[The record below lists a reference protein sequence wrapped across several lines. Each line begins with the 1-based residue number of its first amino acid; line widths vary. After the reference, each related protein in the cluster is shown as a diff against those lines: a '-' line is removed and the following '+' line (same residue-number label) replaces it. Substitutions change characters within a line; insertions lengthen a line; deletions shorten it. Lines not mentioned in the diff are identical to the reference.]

1 MTTTLKWLLAATVM
15 LLATFCGIVLLFFVA
30 PAVPLGIIMPLQ
42 ERFSRGK
49 VEVLNDCPTGIAECT
64 FSGAASFVLHDPI
77 ASGQSKALAFDTRG
91 HATTELR
98 LSITLTDGRHFEC
111 VQHFFGNITSV
122 EMVVEEDGIHPHT
135 LIDGY
140 L

>member
-1 MTTTLKWLLAATVM
+1 MTTIRKWLLAVTII
-15 LLATFCGIVLLFFVA
+15 LLAAFGGIVLLFLVA
-30 PAVPLGIIMPLQ
+30 PVVPLAIIMPLQ
-42 ERFSRGK
+42 EWFSRGK
-49 VEVLNDCPTGIAECT
+49 IEILNNCPTNIAEYT
-64 FSGAASFVLHDPI
+64 FSGAVSFVSHDPI
-77 ASGQSKALAFDTRG
+77 ASGQSKSLAFDTRG

-111 VQHFFGNITSV
+111 IQRFFGNLTSV
-122 EMVVEEDGIHPHT
+122 EMVVEGDGIHLHT